1 MQTREIAVYE
11 FDELSDEAKDKVRQT
26 FTPHDDWHECIYDDF
41 IEDMKELGGMVEAM
55 WYSGFWSQGDGA
67 SWEGSVDM
75 EQYLLRTM
83 EDNLQREVLLQ
94 AMREGYASNALLI
107 RRKVGHYAHD
117 GCMYIDDALEVYA
130 GDEECFA
137 GGVFAGANVVERME
151 ALEWNENA
159 LAELISEVLA
169 WAKEKAGELY
179 KNLET
184 EYEYQRSDEY
194 LKEMCDSN
202 EYVFTEDG
210 ALFGH

>member
-11 FDELSDEAKDKVRQT
+11 FDELSDKAKDKVRET

-41 IEDMKELGGMVEAM
+41 IEDMKELGVMVEAM

-67 SWEGSVDM
+67 SWEGRVDM
-75 EQYLLRTM
+75 QAYLLHTM

-94 AMREGYASNALLI
+94 AMREGYTNNTLLI
-107 RRKVGHYAHD
+107 QHKIKHYVHN
-117 GCMYIDDALEVYA
+117 GCMYIDGALEVYA

-159 LAELISEVLA
+159 LTELTSEVLA
-169 WAKEKAGELY
+169 WAKKKTKELY
-179 KNLET
+179 KNLKT
-184 EYEYQRSDEY
+184 KYKYQRSDEY

-210 ALFGH
+210 QLF